1 MSFYNKYK
9 YVSTLVIKKF
19 NMLLLIILEFIPGK
33 YFSIRNYYGR
43 LGNNLQQIANGIIF
57 SEIYKVNFI
66 SKKHP
71 YINVISTNMTKP
83 VFKKK
88 YRFFNYSE
96 KFFLNLDTPR
106 SKPLVYKDVVQRIH
120 RIFQEQL
127 LPNIQFYKKI
137 NIPKDTLVI
146 HIRSGDIFEKTK
158 HFDQV
163 QNPLNFYLEVI
174 KDYEDVLIVTSP
186 SRNNPVLN
194 VLKNLKT
201 HNVIIQS
208 SSVEDDFNTLV
219 NATNLCL
226 SGVGTFGIAAALL
239 SRNLKRL
246 YFTDLYM
253 KSHLNPEMVDLKIV
267 EKIEYKI
274 NNYLN
279 IGEWSNSN
287 KDVELMLSSDVE
299 VKKVENRI

>member
-9 YVSTLVIKKF
+9 YLRNMTFKKLT
-19 NMLLLIILEFIPGK
+19 MLYLIILECIPIK

-57 SEIYKVNFI
+57 SEIYRVKFI

-71 YINVISTNMTKP
+71 LINIVASSTTKP
-83 VFKKK
+83 VFIKK

-96 KFFLNLDTPR
+96 NYFLNLDTPR
-106 SKPLVYKDVVQRIH
+106 NKPLVYKDVVSRIH
-120 RIFQEQL
+120 RIFQEKL
-127 LPNIQFYKKI
+127 LPNIHLYKKI

-174 KDYEDVLIVTSP
+174 KNYENLLIVTSP

-194 VLKNLKT
+194 ELKNLKT
-201 HNVIIQS
+201 HNVTIQS
-208 SSVEDDFNTLV
+208 SSVEDDFNALL

-239 SRNLKRL
+239 SPNLKRL
-246 YFTDLYM
+246 YFTNLYM
-253 KSHLNPEMVDLKIV
+253 KSHLNPEMVDFKKV

-274 NNYLN
+274 NNYLQ
-279 IGEWSNSN
+279 IGEWTNSK
-287 KDVELMLSSDVE
+287 KDVELMLSAEVE
-299 VKKVENRI
+299 VKCVEK